1 MKVEV
6 TTRDIYKFAL
16 DRVAPAKPQL
26 EVAKRMIPPVAA
38 MSIALTLK
46 YGLAAIATHR
56 ASRKAL
62 KMALS
67 ACTKAAADKAVQTA
81 VKTAVSTAVKA
92 GTRTVV
98 GTAINPYLGVVFT
111 ALMAVD
117 VVNSFGEVATARKTY
132 DSLLNEVRQYRNVSD
147 IMGTATV
154 NARVWEVLTL
164 LPLLPTNIALFLAGA
179 VVSKFTDGE
188 QTKVLD
194 TEDPESM
201 QDFLF
206 EWVTLASVNSSVER
220 LFRYSKALNEE
231 QGWASL
237 TVQTII
243 IFAMY
248 VTGSKLTAQLTSFRR
263 MVVLALTGVYNHYAI
278 TTPPL
283 DTFFDE
289 GDTETWVINWDAF
302 EKAYYA
308 LKSAGSAVAG
318 VAEPYMHSKAEAYRN
333 LAGLAPWSPDGRE
346 TFDQEIAL
354 DRFVATDTLTTA
366 NNISKPAFIDTIR
379 AEMRADGEEA
389 SLLPDSVRSADAFIN
404 HEQFVPVDA
413 TWDEDY

>member
-1 MKVEV
+1 MKIEIS
-6 TTRDIYKFAL
+6 TREIYKFAL

-38 MSIALTLK
+38 MSLALTLK
-46 YGLAAIATHR
+46 YGLAAVATHR

-62 KMALS
+62 KLALS
-67 ACTKAAADKAVQTA
+67 ACTKAAADKAVQAA
-81 VKTAVSTAVKA
+81 VKTAVATAVKA
-92 GTRTVV
+92 GTRAVV

-117 VVNSFGEVATARKTY
+117 VVNSFSEVTAARKTY
-132 DSLLNEVRQYRNVSD
+132 DRLLDEVRQYRNVGD
-147 IMGTATV
+147 IMGNATV
-154 NARVWEVLTL
+154 NVRVWEILTL

-188 QTKVLD
+188 QVKIID
-194 TEDPESM
+194 TEDPESI

-206 EWVTLASVNSSVER
+206 EWVTLASVNSDVER

-237 TVQTII
+237 TVQTVI

-283 DTFFDE
+283 ETFFDE

-308 LKSAGSAVAG
+308 MKSAGSTIASI
-318 VAEPYMHSKAEAYRN
+318 AEPYMHSKAEAYRN
-333 LAGLAPWSPDGRE
+333 LVGLAPWSPGGRE
-346 TFDQEIAL
+346 SFDQELAL
-354 DRFVATDTLTTA
+354 DRFVATDTLTTVG
-366 NNISKPAFIDTIR
+366 NLSKSGFIDTIR
-379 AEMRADGEEA
+379 TELRADGEEA
-389 SLLPDSVRSADAFIN
+389 SLLPDSLTKADAFIN
-404 HEQFVPVDA
+404 HEQFVPVEA